1 MQKIFLQKNN
11 IQAASLYS
19 EKSLLAQWILS
30 IDRLAIELLLP
41 SDFIVIKFLSSKTWF
56 KISLEVTLEIFE
68 RYLRARL
75 WIENPFALDR
85 WGQKFFK
92 LKKTLIL
99 RKLKTN
105 KNATNSCF
113 L

>member
-1 MQKIFLQKNN
+1 MKNFWPRRSDAKGFSIENLARKYREKI
-11 IQAASLYS
+11 SG
-19 EKSLLAQWILS
+19 
-30 IDRLAIELLLP
+30 
-41 SDFIVIKFLSSKTWF
+41 VSSKTWF

-92 LKKTLIL
+92 IKEDSYLKKT
-99 RKLKTN
+99 KDK
-105 KNATNSCF
+105 
-113 L
+113 

>member
-1 MQKIFLQKNN
+1 MQKIFLQKNKN
-11 IQAASLYS
+11 QAASLYS

-30 IDRLAIELLLP
+30 IDRLAIELLLL
-41 SDFIVIKFLSSKTWF
+41 SAFIVIKFLSSKTWF
-56 KISLEVTLEIFE
+56 EISLEVTLEIFE

-92 LKKTLIL
+92 IKEDSYLKKT
-99 RKLKTN
+99 KN
-105 KNATNSCF
+105 K
-113 L
+113 